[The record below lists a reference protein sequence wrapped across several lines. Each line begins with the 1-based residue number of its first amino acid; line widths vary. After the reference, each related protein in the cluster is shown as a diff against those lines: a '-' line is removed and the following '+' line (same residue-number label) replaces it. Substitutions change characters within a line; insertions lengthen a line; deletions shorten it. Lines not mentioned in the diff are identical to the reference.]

1 MYYAH
6 RFERLN
12 IVKSTLLPRQYT
24 ESVQIL
30 SKYQWQFCRTRT
42 NKKHK
47 RPQIAKTILK
57 KKNKARGIMFIDFK
71 LYCKTLVTKTIW
83 YWHRNRH
90 KGQWNKIENP
100 KINSHI

>member
-1 MYYAH
+1 MLTTQCCH
-6 RFERLN
+6 RSSICKKLQLS
-12 IVKSTLLPRQYT
+12 VKPIKLGMP
-24 ESVQIL
+24 VI
-30 SKYQWQFCRTRT
+30 
-42 NKKHK
+42 
-47 RPQIAKTILK
+47 KTILK